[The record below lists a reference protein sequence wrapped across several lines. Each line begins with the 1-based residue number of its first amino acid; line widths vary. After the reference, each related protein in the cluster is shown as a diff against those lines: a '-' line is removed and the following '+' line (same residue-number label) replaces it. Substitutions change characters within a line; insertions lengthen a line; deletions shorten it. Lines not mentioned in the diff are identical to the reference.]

1 MSYTHIAA
9 PSALDCIAAIVA
21 AEGDLDL
28 ATERLFGY
36 HNPQADR
43 ARLIATIAD
52 DPPAVG
58 ILKENLRTLA
68 MLQAFQSVRAVG
80 IAVDGTLQNQSPHDL
95 IKLYTNLMGILATFT
110 DDHKSTIE
118 GNFSSLNLTADV
130 VLNQFPKDV
139 QDAIKVL
146 LAPND
151 PTTPTTPQTHSHL
164 NPTTHPATQV
174 IEHQGRS
181 LGDPPPNAA
190 RGDTN

>member
-1 MSYTHIAA
+1 VTTYANPT
-9 PSALDCIAAIVA
+9 ALDCIAAIVA

-36 HNPQADR
+36 HSPQADR

-52 DPPAVG
+52 DPPSVG

-68 MLQAFQSVRAVG
+68 MLQAYQSMRSVG

-130 VLNQFPKDV
+130 VLSKFPKDV

-146 LAPND
+146 LVPEPLE
-151 PTTPTTPQTHSHL
+151 PTSHL
-164 NPTTHPATQV
+164 NPNQPYTNGTTQI

-190 RGDTN
+190 RGDTG